1 LSQSQ
6 LPYSQY
12 RFKFYFNAS
21 HAIYTSGNQG
31 EAHHH
36 TWEVTINTLKI
47 QNSFVPFHEIEK
59 EMETF
64 LSRFQDVHINTV
76 SPFKTINPTLE
87 NLGNYLKEQIQK
99 ILYDRGWLLL
109 SIEISETPARSYII
123 NLSDELE
130 TKYDTEVQHATKN
143 TVEKMAEEK
152 FGDLSTKLEKLSADP
167 LSENNAEI
175 IKEKS

>member
-1 LSQSQ
+1 MPQDK
-6 LPYSQY
+6 LPYCQY

-21 HAIYTSGNQG
+21 HAIYTNGVQG

-36 TWEVTINTLKI
+36 TWELTINTLKI
-47 QNSFVPFHEIEK
+47 ENSFVPFHEIEK
-59 EMETF
+59 EMENF

-87 NLGNYLKEQIQK
+87 NLGNYLKEQTQK

-123 NLSDELE
+123 NLSDELD
-130 TKYDTEVQHATKN
+130 TKYDTEIQHATKKN
-143 TVEKMAEEK
+143 IEKVTEEK
-152 FGDLSTKLEKLSADP
+152 FTDLTSVLENFSKTSNP
-167 LSENNAEI
+167 G
-175 IKEKS
+175 EK